1 MLQAEDV
8 TKQFAHFLISC
19 QWRLLRELLHPI
31 MPGKALLYE
40 VDGKP
45 CLVWQTLL
53 SKQTSYARYK

>member
-19 QWRLLRELLHPI
+19 QWRLVRELLHPI

-53 SKQTSYARYK
+53 SK